1 MPKEPIISGNFKGM
15 AVIQIFY
22 NNSINSCSSI
32 SKWIQ
37 IDQELMN
44 SMIFTSK
51 SSRYIESNDNA
62 NVIKLYDDNKQ
73 VVNTYTFNTRHG
85 IYLNDKLS
93 GSVECLNI
101 VDWIDDSDDSENIVN
116 QSQPSDVFEF
126 IDFVERLS
134 EKSERKSFGRCSFTS
149 VITTNTEDETI
160 DGIFVFG
167 DIIY

>member
-22 NNSINSCSSI
+22 NNTINSFSSI

-51 SSRYIESNDNA
+51 SCRYIETNDNG

-73 VVNTYTFNTRHG
+73 VVNTYTFNTIHG
-85 IYLNDKLS
+85 IYLNDKIS

-101 VDWIDDSDDSENIVN
+101 VDWIDDLDNSDE

-134 EKSERKSFGRCSFTS
+134 EKSERKSFGRNSFTS
-149 VITTNTEDETI
+149 VVSVTTDDETI
-160 DGIFVFG
+160 DGIFIFG

>member
-15 AVIQIFY
+15 AVIQIFL
-22 NNSINSCSSI
+22 NNSINSCGSI

-51 SSRYIESNDNA
+51 TSKYIETENDG
-62 NVIKLYDDNKQ
+62 NVIKLYDENKEK
-73 VVNTYTFNTRHG
+73 VTHTYTFNTRHG
-85 IYLNDKLS
+85 VYLNEKTS
-93 GSVECLNI
+93 GSVQCLNL
-101 VDWIDDSDDSENIVN
+101 VDWIDDSDELDD
-116 QSQPSDVFEF
+116 QAQPSDVFELYGF
-126 IDFVERLS
+126 IERLS
-134 EKSERKSFGRCSFTS
+134 EKSERKSFGRSSFTS
-149 VITTNTEDETI
+149 VLSVNTEDETI

>member
-51 SSRYIESNDNA
+51 STRYIESNDNA

-73 VVNTYTFNTRHG
+73 VVKTYTFSSRHG
-85 IYLNDKLS
+85 IYLNDKIL

-101 VDWIDDSDDSENIVN
+101 VDYVDDSDESDDVD
-116 QSQPSDVFEF
+116 QPSDVFEL
-126 IDFVERLS
+126 IDFAERLS
-134 EKSERKSFGRCSFTS
+134 EKSERKSFGRSSFTS
-149 VITTNTEDETI
+149 VISANTEDETI

>member
-22 NNSINSCSSI
+22 NNSINLCSSI

-51 SSRYIESNDNA
+51 SCRYIESDNNG

-73 VVNTYTFNTRHG
+73 VVKTYTFNTRHG
-85 IYLNDKLS
+85 IYLNDKTS

-101 VDWIDDSDDSENIVN
+101 VDWIDESEESDD

-134 EKSERKSFGRCSFTS
+134 EKSERKSFGRSSFTS
-149 VITTNTEDETI
+149 VISTNNDDETI